1 MYRIGSIIEY
11 QTFTGAARIVLVE
24 EKDDDIKNGRAGFGG
39 ILEPSHMKNAELRA
53 ERPGISKLENRPR
66 KFENGV
72 AEGAGVWGY
81 DSQITKVLKY

>member
-53 ERPGISKLENRPR
+53 ERPDWW
-66 KFENGV
+66 
-72 AEGAGVWGY
+72 AGVWGY